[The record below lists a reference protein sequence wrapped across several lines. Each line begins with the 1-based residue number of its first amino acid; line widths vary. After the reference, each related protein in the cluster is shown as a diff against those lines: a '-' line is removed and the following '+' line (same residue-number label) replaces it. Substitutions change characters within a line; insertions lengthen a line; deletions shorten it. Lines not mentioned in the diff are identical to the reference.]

1 MKSSLTYSLI
11 VISFFCISFT
21 QINDVVN
28 ALKKGNADQ
37 LLKYV
42 DKTVNITLPDKTN
55 TFSKSQAELVLKD
68 FFKNNAVKDFE
79 LTAQNNTSKVQ
90 YISGTL
96 QTQSGDYKTT
106 IYIKQKADKQF
117 LHEIKFEK

>member
-1 MKSSLTYSLI
+1 M
-11 VISFFCISFT
+11 
-21 QINDVVN
+21 VN
-28 ALKKGNADQ
+28 ALKKGNADL

-79 LTAQNNTSKVQ
+79 LTTQNNTNKVQ

-96 QTQSGDYKTT
+96 QTLSGDYKTT
-106 IYIKQKADKQF
+106 IYIKQKADKHF